1 MTDIKSIVLPI
12 VIILI
17 MAGGIAACV
26 ALYFRFE
33 RRRAE
38 ALAAELAGYRELAE
52 RAAQRQEEAHARIAD
67 LAERVAAVERLL
79 RSVG

>member
-1 MTDIKSIVLPI
+1 VTDIKSIVLPI

-17 MAGGIAACV
+17 MAGAIAACV
-26 ALYFRFE
+26 ALYFQFE

-52 RAAQRQEEAHARIAD
+52 RAAQRQEEAHARIAA
-67 LAERVAAVERLL
+67 LTERVAAVERLL
-79 RSVG
+79 RSIG